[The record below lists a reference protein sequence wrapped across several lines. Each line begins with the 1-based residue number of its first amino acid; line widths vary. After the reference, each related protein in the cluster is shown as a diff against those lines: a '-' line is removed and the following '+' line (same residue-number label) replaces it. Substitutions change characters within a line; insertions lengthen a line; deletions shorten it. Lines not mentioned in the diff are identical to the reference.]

1 MAVAIRRYGRAPALD
16 RIDLAVKRGGHV
28 DEHVRPLAQHLDPL
42 ERGCP
47 ASLHRP
53 MFNPHAMGSISPV
66 SASLL
71 TQAASGTDLSS
82 QVAVSV
88 EHTILSQATQSMSDL
103 LGGLSTTGTTGRFIN
118 ALA

>member
-1 MAVAIRRYGRAPALD
+1 
-16 RIDLAVKRGGHV
+16 
-28 DEHVRPLAQHLDPL
+28 
-42 ERGCP
+42 
-47 ASLHRP
+47 
-53 MFNPHAMGSISPV
+53 MFNAHTMGSISPV
-66 SASLL
+66 STALL

-88 EHTILSQATQSMSDL
+88 EHTILAQATQSITDL